1 MNRFRAFFFFVLLA
15 SCSHSSLESK
25 KIAIKKRL
33 EIVQMCLKNIQS
45 KEDLKLREKKIKKQI
60 DALALLIV
68 SMKKESFS
76 QEIINLI
83 ILNAQ
88 KESGFE
94 KEFLRVMDIEGCRE
108 VYQNLSLDAL
118 YLLDAFERKMQI
130 PYEKNAKLKKIEEY

>member
-1 MNRFRAFFFFVLLA
+1 
-15 SCSHSSLESK
+15 
-25 KIAIKKRL
+25 
-33 EIVQMCLKNIQS
+33 MCLKNIQT

-60 DALALLIV
+60 DALALLIIC
-68 SMKKESFS
+68 MKKESFS
-76 QEIINLI
+76 QEIIDAI

-94 KEFLRVMDIEGCRE
+94 KEFLRVMDIEGCRD